1 MLFNKYINSSGIYF
15 FRLKKIE
22 ATKNRPL
29 QRETTNDAPYF
40 SNQCNIEKDKLPTKS
55 DIHFQQEEATNNSVA
70 KTTTSKDFANITREE
85 KRQSVIVSPTI
96 LFQQEEATNY
106 DVAITTDSE
115 DSTNTIQEKKRQ
127 SKVVSQT
134 AVFQPIEATKSTFA
148 TTTDSE
154 DSRNNTQDKK
164 RQSKL
169 LSQTIVFQQKEAT
182 NNSFATTTSSKDYTN
197 NIQEKKRQSKTI
209 SQAAVFQ
216 QKEAINNNVA
226 TTTGSEDSTNTTQE
240 EKRLSKIVSQT
251 IVFQQE
257 EATNNDV
264 ATTTDSGE
272 STNKIQEEKRQSKLT
287 LQTVVFQQK
296 DGTKNIAATTTDSK
310 DSENNTQKE
319 NKRSKTIQQRD
330 FLKKIRPKSKIS
342 IKNMTIKINN
352 KLKKIT
358 HITDLTPES
367 MCDTLKNDKI
377 QQSSLGNFKDTCDL
391 KAEIKAVSTSRITT
405 QCFESDSFTRGTGD
419 AISLNTIEIKSSLQQ
434 TTVGISCVQL
444 DSSVDKSIHD
454 EVIRPVSSSAEK
466 DKCENEM
473 TDTGESKINLETSS
487 LFNDEVCTLKNNT
500 NELKNKSILHIME
513 VQNRLRQNLLKRKM
527 QSTSSSAKQPRNIH
541 EESDENNIYLETLRK
556 NLSTPES
563 TDKINLSEK
572 NQIINN
578 RDSSFLAETS
588 NLGTTENDVL
598 RLSESPVKKSNP
610 KNIFNQKLLP
620 SRLSI
625 SSVSEKSGKN
635 ASENLQSSISHL
647 APIEKSDKPNFCVKT
662 SDVCSINNIHATSSL
677 NEFCVDMSKSK
688 TSKKSNKLNKLL
700 NTSPPSCILVEET
713 KQRINF
719 EEKSVYD
726 GLASKLS
733 QEVCKTSRQSSEQ
746 STHQDTTTKTLKSD
760 NLNVQNCTAVEDTS
774 NVTKESVTY
783 FHQPNVAS
791 NNTSSQH
798 KTNTYSFLNRAD
810 SIVKGS
816 STVDTIIDQVVT
828 SEENNTSN
836 IISDKTKQNEDN
848 ILAVSDNTVS
858 SSCTLENLFSR
869 DHLSVNNRSQNVL
882 GTQLHP
888 LTTISSPEELRG
900 QSLRNAEFNKLI
912 GTVFQLYKKFFQ
924 PYRGNQRVPLDIK
937 SAAIKCFEL
946 MKRDPVVNDNDVL
959 YIMLK
964 TYFLKFK
971 ETTEIN
977 ITKVAEVLHLS
988 IADHARCT
996 ERLNS
1001 ARKLTSSSLREQEKT
1016 RAVSEYHKSINS
1028 RSKIFKNIF
1037 NYFLDEFKEE
1047 TPILLMPLYFRITQ
1061 ALLRFDTA
1069 NAAHVYLVRK
1079 QILCLLKNED
1089 GGFPITSS
1097 LKDVV
1102 FNFLT
1107 FPDEGFVHSFTFV
1120 KELLISFFMLAGN
1133 RAEAREVL
1141 EFAKFEPCSPQ
1152 LQQLLARMQ
1161 QTLNKNQGNKET
1173 KTNTTPHATC
1183 ISLQTTSSRL
1193 LSSPTNAVRI
1203 DQTSSSPQANVPQDK
1218 MNTELNHQIP
1228 PTNYMQRLP
1237 ATKPNNYQQMVTSNQ
1252 GSIGQVPHSR
1262 QQFQKYPHH
1271 TYTQNQKPIQEFY
1284 EPKQGMQHTSFQQT
1298 FQNANQYRGLLV
1310 HTPPQATNQIVLQDN
1325 YKLNHSL
1332 QNVQNKNP
1340 SIVHI
1345 PNQQTSQTIPQ
1356 QVNYLPT
1363 NIAKQTLDS
1372 KNNEFERRR
1381 EAHSSNNNPI
1391 TMNQNVKSGLSV
1403 PRTKQPPSYTDSM
1416 YRQKISVKEHIREQS
1431 LMNRGQ
1437 TFTAIGPEPQT
1448 TFTPNLVE
1456 GSSIQSL
1463 HGIFNTDVAPNMSDL
1478 GHYQIISGVS
1488 IFIIK

>member
-1 MLFNKYINSSGIYF
+1 MFNKYINSSGIYF

-29 QRETTNDAPYF
+29 QRETTNDVPYF
-40 SNQCNIEKDKLPTKS
+40 SNQCNIEKDKLPPES
-55 DIHFQQEEATNNSVA
+55 DIHFQQEEATKNSVA
-70 KTTTSKDFANITREE
+70 KTTTSNDFANITQEE
-85 KRQSVIVSPTI
+85 KRQSKIVSPTI
-96 LFQQEEATNY
+96 SFQQEEATNY

-127 SKVVSQT
+127 SKVVPQT
-134 AVFQPIEATKSTFA
+134 VLFKPIEATKSIFA

-154 DSRNNTQDKK
+154 NSRNNTQHEK

-169 LSQTIVFQQKEAT
+169 LSQTLVFQQEEAT

-197 NIQEKKRQSKTI
+197 NIQEEKRQCKTI
-209 SQAAVFQ
+209 SQTAVFQ

-226 TTTGSEDSTNTTQE
+226 TTTGSEDSINTTQE
-240 EKRLSKIVSQT
+240 EKRLNKILSQT
-251 IVFQQE
+251 VVFQQE

-264 ATTTDSGE
+264 ATTTDSEE

-296 DGTKNIAATTTDSK
+296 DSTKNIAATTTDSK
-310 DSENNTQKE
+310 DSANNTQKE
-319 NKRSKTIQQRD
+319 NKGSKTIQRRD
-330 FLKKIRPKSKIS
+330 FLNKIRPKSKIS
-342 IKNMTIKINN
+342 INNMKIKINN
-352 KLKKIT
+352 KLRKIT

-377 QQSSLGNFKDTCDL
+377 RQSSLGNFKDTCDL
-391 KAEIKAVSTSRITT
+391 KAEIKAVSTSTITT
-405 QCFESDSFTRGTGD
+405 QCFESDSITRGTGD
-419 AISLNTIEIKSSLQQ
+419 AISLNTIESKSSLQQ
-434 TTVGISCVQL
+434 TTAGISHVQL
-444 DSSVDKSIHD
+444 DCSVDKSIHD
-454 EVIRPVSSSAEK
+454 KVIRPVSSSAGK

-487 LFNDEVCTLKNNT
+487 LFDDEVCTLKTNT
-500 NELKNKSILHIME
+500 TELKNKSILHIME

-527 QSTSSSAKQPRNIH
+527 QSTLSSAKQPRNIQ

-563 TDKINLSEK
+563 TDKIILSEK
-572 NQIINN
+572 NHTINI

-610 KNIFNQKLLP
+610 QNIFNQKLLP
-620 SRLSI
+620 SR
-625 SSVSEKSGKN
+625 SSVIEKSSKN
-635 ASENLQSSISHL
+635 ASENLQSSNSHL
-647 APIEKSDKPNFCVKT
+647 TPIEKLDKPNFCVKT
-662 SDVCSINNIHATSSL
+662 SDVCSINNIRATSSL

-700 NTSPPSCILVEET
+700 NTSPPLCIHVEET
-713 KQRINF
+713 KQRVNF

-733 QEVCKTSRQSSEQ
+733 QDVCKTSMQSSEQ

-760 NLNVQNCTAVEDTS
+760 NLNVQYLKNFTAVEETS

-783 FHQPNVAS
+783 LHQPNVAS

-798 KTNTYSFLNRAD
+798 KTNTYSFFNRAD

-816 STVDTIIDQVVT
+816 STVDTIRDQVVT
-828 SEENNTSN
+828 CEENNTSN
-836 IISDKTKQNEDN
+836 IISDMTKQNEDN

-858 SSCTLENLFSR
+858 SSSTLQNLFSR

-912 GTVFQLYKKFFQ
+912 ETVFQLYKKFIQ

-988 IADHARCT
+988 IADRARCT
-996 ERLNS
+996 DRLNS
-1001 ARKLTSSSLREQEKT
+1001 ARKLTSSTFREQEKT
-1016 RAVSEYHKSINS
+1016 RAETEYHKSINS

-1037 NYFLDEFKEE
+1037 SYFLDEFKEE

-1079 QILCLLKNED
+1079 QMLCLLKNED

-1107 FPDEGFVHSFTFV
+1107 FPDEVFLYSFTFV
-1120 KELLISFFMLAGN
+1120 KELLISFFMLARH

-1161 QTLNKNQGNKET
+1161 QTLNKNQGNKEIR
-1173 KTNTTPHATC
+1173 TNTTPHATC
-1183 ISLQTTSSRL
+1183 ISLQTASSRL

-1218 MNTELNHQIP
+1218 MNIKLNHQIP
-1228 PTNYMQRLP
+1228 PTNYMQSLP
-1237 ATKPNNYQQMVTSNQ
+1237 ATKPSNYQQMVTSNQ

-1271 TYTQNQKPIQEFY
+1271 TYTQNQKPIQEFF
-1284 EPKQGMQHTSFQQT
+1284 EPKQGMQHASFQQT
-1298 FQNANQYRGLLV
+1298 FLNANQYRGLLV
-1310 HTPPQATNQIVLQDN
+1310 HTPPQATNQKVLQDN
-1325 YKLNHSL
+1325 YQQNHNL

-1340 SIVHI
+1340 SIVRI

-1356 QVNYLPT
+1356 QLNYLPT
-1363 NIAKQTLDS
+1363 NIAKQTLDN

-1381 EAHSSNNNPI
+1381 EAQSSNNNPI
-1391 TMNQNVKSGLSV
+1391 TMNHNVKSGLSV
-1403 PRTKQPPSYTDSM
+1403 PRTKQPPSYTAST
-1416 YRQKISVKEHIREQS
+1416 YRQKISVKEHIKEQS

-1437 TFTAIGPEPQT
+1437 TFTAVGPEPQT

-1463 HGIFNTDVAPNMSDL
+1463 PGIFNTEVAPNISDL
-1478 GHYQIISGVS
+1478 GHYQITSAVS